1 MFLPEAKELLLPSK
15 EIADDLFFEIFLLFL
30 KMCVRIFIIDDHP
43 MVVAGLHSLLRGLKN
58 IEVTGAVSNPFEAIP
73 FLKKNKTDIVLLD
86 INLPDMSGIDLCKK
100 INKEFPQIK
109 IIGMSTF
116 SERSYISRMIANGA
130 AGYLIKSASA
140 EEIAEAIETVL
151 QDKMYLSVSLEHVV
165 KPLSI
170 LPSDSL
176 PKLTKREKEILHLI
190 SEGLTNHQIAEK
202 LFISPLT
209 VDSHRK
215 NLLTKLDA
223 NNTASL
229 IKIAVQNGLV

>member
-1 MFLPEAKELLLPSK
+1 ML
-15 EIADDLFFEIFLLFL
+15 IR
-30 KMCVRIFIIDDHP
+30 VFIVDDHP
-43 MVVAGLHSLLRGLKN
+43 MVLAGLHFLLGGLEN
-58 IEVTGAVSNPFEAIP
+58 IEVAGTASNAFDAIP
-73 FLKKNKTDIVLLD
+73 FLKRNKVDVVLLD
-86 INLPDMSGIDLCKK
+86 INLPDISGIDLCKR
-100 INKEFPQIK
+100 INKEFPQVK

-140 EEIAEAIETVL
+140 EEIAEAIATVL
-151 QDKMYLSVSLEHVV
+151 QDKMYVTVSLEHVM
-165 KPLSI
+165 KPLSV
-170 LPSDSL
+170 LPSDRL
-176 PKLTKREKEILHLI
+176 PALTKREKEILQLI

-215 NLLTKLDA
+215 NLLTKLNA

>member
-1 MFLPEAKELLLPSK
+1 ML
-15 EIADDLFFEIFLLFL
+15 IR
-30 KMCVRIFIIDDHP
+30 VFIVDDHP
-43 MVVAGLHSLLRGLKN
+43 MVLAGLHSLLGGLEN
-58 IEVTGAVSNPFEAIP
+58 IEVAGTASNAFNAIP
-73 FLKKNKTDIVLLD
+73 FLKGNKVDVVLLD
-86 INLPDMSGIDLCKK
+86 INLPDISGIDLCKR
-100 INKEFPQIK
+100 INKEFPQVK

-140 EEIAEAIETVL
+140 EEIAEAIATVL
-151 QDKMYLSVSLEHVV
+151 QDKMYVTVSLEHVM
-165 KPLSI
+165 KPLSV
-170 LPSDSL
+170 LPSDRL
-176 PKLTKREKEILHLI
+176 PALTKREKEILQLI

-215 NLLTKLDA
+215 NLLTKLNA

>member
-1 MFLPEAKELLLPSK
+1 ML
-15 EIADDLFFEIFLLFL
+15 IR
-30 KMCVRIFIIDDHP
+30 VFIVDDHP
-43 MVVAGLHSLLRGLKN
+43 MVLAGLHSLLGGLEN
-58 IEVTGAVSNPFEAIP
+58 IEVAGTASNAFDAIP
-73 FLKKNKTDIVLLD
+73 FLKRNKVDVVLLD
-86 INLPDMSGIDLCKK
+86 INLPDISGIDLCKR
-100 INKEFPQIK
+100 INKEFPQVK

-140 EEIAEAIETVL
+140 EEIAEAIATVL
-151 QDKMYLSVSLEHVV
+151 QDKMYVTVSLEHVM
-165 KPLSI
+165 KPLSV
-170 LPSDSL
+170 LPSDRL
-176 PKLTKREKEILHLI
+176 PALTKREKEILQLI

-215 NLLTKLDA
+215 NLLTKLNA